1 MTLTHSLVRLI
12 AGCCRRFITATR
24 SSLHLTSGHSCRLA
38 LPTVALPGEP
48 GPGGA
53 HRHPAPPGVHRVLRW
68 SLRLAARG
76 RQW

>member
-1 MTLTHSLVRLI
+1 MTLTHCLARLI

-38 LPTVALPGEP
+38 LPAVALPGEP

-53 HRHPAPPGVHRVLRW
+53 HQHPSPPGLRRVLWW
-68 SLRLAARG
+68 SRRLAERG
-76 RQW
+76 R